1 MKRFGIKFTLPAG
14 DPMAAPHLLGS
25 DWTAYRWYVSAAER
39 DAVMRDAR
47 REHIYSR
54 AGDIPSLVLE
64 KVDREKDA
72 A

>member
-1 MKRFGIKFTLPAG
+1 MKQFGIKFTLPAG

-25 DWTAYRWYVSAAER
+25 DWTACRWYTSATER
-39 DAVMRDAR
+39 DAAIRDAR

-54 AGDIPSLVLE
+54 AGDIPSLALE
-64 KVDREKDA
+64 KVEREDA